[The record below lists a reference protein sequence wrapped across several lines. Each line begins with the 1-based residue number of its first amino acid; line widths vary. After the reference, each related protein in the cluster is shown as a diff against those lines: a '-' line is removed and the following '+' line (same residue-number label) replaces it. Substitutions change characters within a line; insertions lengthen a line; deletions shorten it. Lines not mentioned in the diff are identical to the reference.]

1 MTTDGCFKRLTRLQY
16 LFICLY
22 LKKIRMTVKRRIIR
36 KKKKNEASEA
46 LAKVSGVEEL
56 ERATIIL
63 KELAQRNQRKEDI
76 KDKKQTLEK
85 IKKEKTKTRKVQH
98 NIENEKI
105 NRLKELDN
113 LRKSGILT
121 DQEFEKLKSNLIN

>member
-63 KELAQRNQRKEDI
+63 KELA
-76 KDKKQTLEK
+76 
-85 IKKEKTKTRKVQH
+85 
-98 NIENEKI
+98 
-105 NRLKELDN
+105 
-113 LRKSGILT
+113 
-121 DQEFEKLKSNLIN
+121 